1 MSWSSIHSASI
12 VYMSFLA
19 PIADASAEHALARLH
34 CTRATKCAHGIRPT
48 THWRSPGLRLYS
60 HPENQASLKAGR
72 APPKPQKGKKLDLT
86 APPCRPSPAPFPP
99 LATSPLHHAP
109 RPTRPAWASSEQLQM
124 RLATLRAP
132 APSTLAQST
141 SAQSWTA
148 SRPRCTRECHQL
160 ALHACANVVSPN
172 VMPECHRCSAVVC
185 SCDTSH
191 CGCTAVPVGISGM
204 LVQEQHQ
211 PCICERMGACMPGRI
226 MA

>member
-1 MSWSSIHSASI
+1 MGLLRLDSRGVSWSSIHSASI

-132 APSTLAQST
+132 AATVRHPPLALNQLQHNPGQLAAAMHTRMS
-141 SAQSWTA
+141 SA
-148 SRPRCTRECHQL
+148 RPPCMREC
-160 ALHACANVVSPN
+160 
-172 VMPECHRCSAVVC
+172 R
-185 SCDTSH
+185 
-191 CGCTAVPVGISGM
+191 
-204 LVQEQHQ
+204 
-211 PCICERMGACMPGRI
+211 
-226 MA
+226 